1 MEMKFIDLSLIRLG
15 PKGKPLPI
23 LMIQRT
29 IVVFSTQ
36 ITSCF
41 IMQTLFNS
49 CKDQQMDCI
58 RSVPKGK
65 KNVRKL

>member
-1 MEMKFIDLSLIRLG
+1 
-15 PKGKPLPI
+15 LPI

-65 KNVRKL
+65 KMFANFRDVFCHSM